1 MATPKGTNPTPPVT
15 TTPPRGLDGLIGNT
29 PTPTITVPKA
39 TTATTIA
46 PVVTTPKSTARG
58 LDGLIGPTPT
68 PTTKTGTAT
77 TTAPPVQAGPPIP
90 ADLRAKM
97 NEVTRLTRLAERYK
111 VPQSEVESIVK
122 QEKINPA
129 LNVLGKVINFDVI
142 PGGLEF
148 KPVEQLLL
156 KPLMA
161 VDTGRRLI
169 QSTLKETGDELA
181 VWRGTRGRGEEIDPK
196 TGNPYRLGAGGFS
209 WKDWLDQTKNY
220 EIGYGQLMGDVFEP
234 EKDKPT
240 KWQWETWAN
249 RGIGLVGDIFTDP
262 VTFMTA
268 GTGKVSLAIA
278 KEAAREGVVVS
289 TRQTAAAAAKAAAK
303 AGEAAVVQAGKEGII
318 DAAEIAARK
327 AAAEAAVTA
336 PVKVGAGAFGI
347 RPQGGATSG
356 LSATQKT
363 AAEAI
368 LEQQRIGARRT
379 LGART
384 REELAQIAREVREA
398 AKVSGNEFVVNTL
411 TDDVIGEIAT
421 RGYSALR
428 GPVAEVLGARGGLRF
443 GAGKFKVILPYTE
456 KVANTIGQTL
466 TSVRVGTKNVPITVL
481 NSTKLAQVASRG
493 LFGTE
498 AGRRFLS
505 GITPTGEGGVFGSAD
520 IARMRVALRS
530 GVYEGRKLTGQ
541 EANDFVKLLAMDR
554 AYGSLFSQS
563 TSEAQQLLRPVF
575 NKDANLLKYSNTVF
589 DILDNPK
596 AANLLD
602 PAFDVSAAASVV
614 GREVSEEELALAK
627 NLRSIGDEFYNR
639 ANYLHN
645 RAQVAA
651 GVPFEQIQPL
661 PKNQAWFPH
670 TLSKDAALDIE
681 KGRLPEKVL
690 NELGV
695 DRSYALAGSNLR
707 QLKAGELFFGKRL
720 TQADIDGGIKSLNE
734 IARKFGKLSYDFF
747 ETNAEEAF
755 TKYARGFSRDTAY
768 TNWLHNLALVTES
781 ERGNVDSFLGKIAE
795 AEGAGPFVGKGFGGD
810 LTQESIKTEF
820 GVRPP
825 SKLLPFADAATEI
838 LSPARVDALNQTP
851 KFRTELESIRDEI
864 VKLADEAEVKLAG
877 NQTFYSDFLNQKIN
891 QLEQRILDLQRLA
904 PDLPAGYGAAMSAE
918 AKALADA
925 LQNESGR
932 LVNALQN
939 VPPDKW
945 AKTVPLFLDNASA
958 FLQINAQKYPG
969 LLASPQIKE
978 MITNFRR
985 LEDPF
990 VARLMPQWY
999 KNTTQLFKS
1008 WVTAIPGFHERNAL
1022 SNVFFMLSAGAS
1034 PLEMRRA
1041 TKVYMAY
1048 TKFLKKRG
1056 LESLLGL
1063 GGDEGV
1069 RALVEGAAKRELG
1082 ITSAV
1087 LTTAEKD
1094 LVDKFLLSPRG
1105 EFLQRQLMESTSAG
1119 NKSAMEFLLSD
1130 EFAKTGLDIEQV
1142 VNKKIAGLN
1151 PQRRAEINN
1160 LIAERDRLFAESDK
1174 ALRAGDDFAAN
1185 DLAQAAQAI
1194 DGEIAGAFK
1203 TLGTD
1208 IDTYAKLLFATGS
1221 SGFGVVEDVFGT
1233 GTGAIGISGRGQ
1245 TRTVQ
1250 GAETLGEKAVGAGAE
1265 ISRRFAKP
1273 LSWSRKE
1280 GQAIEQWS
1288 RFALTWDGLAKGL
1301 TPDEAAARTAK
1312 YLIDYQDLS
1321 QADRGFKQII
1331 PFWMWTSRSFPLIL
1345 ESSWANPRAYATW
1358 NSIVR
1363 NATDKEDTSVRPG
1376 YLQYSFKLPFGR
1388 NIFANPDF
1396 GFQKQED
1403 AFGNLT
1409 DPASML
1415 GALAPVPRAIVEAG
1429 LNFKFKDQT
1438 QIYNPNY
1445 QTPVAEEIKYIVN
1458 NVLPFL
1464 GYYKRLGNAT
1474 AGAIQN
1480 PAIGGAALAGGI
1492 AARTFGL
1499 PTSLGLAGGAV
1510 AGAGAEPFVGQLP
1523 GAGVV
1528 QNLPGLGKP
1537 GYIEEKEGKFTPEE
1551 SRQYLFRLLG
1561 IPGYEL
1567 QPYEQSLGYDSIIKQ
1582 LEEVVNRAKNKKE
1595 EERKNK

>member
-1 MATPKGTNPTPPVT
+1 MAKPKGTNPTPPVT
-15 TTPPRGLDGLIGNT
+15 TTPARGLDGLVGTT
-29 PTPTITVPKA
+29 PAPAIPKA
-39 TTATTIA
+39 ATTTTIA
-46 PVVTTPKSTARG
+46 PVVSTPKNTGRG
-58 LDGLIGPTPT
+58 LDGLVGTA
-68 PTTKTGTAT
+68 PTTKTVEGTAPVT
-77 TTAPPVQAGPPIP
+77 VAPQAGPPIP
-90 ADLRAKM
+90 PDLRAKM

-122 QEKINPA
+122 QKEPNAA
-129 LNVLGKVINFDVI
+129 LKTLGKVINFDVI

-148 KPVEQLLL
+148 KPVEQLVL
-156 KPLMA
+156 KPLTA
-161 VDTGRRLI
+161 VDTGRRAVL
-169 QSTLKETGDELA
+169 STLKETGDELA
-181 VWRGTRGRGEEIDPK
+181 VWRGKRGRGVEIDPK
-196 TGNPYRLGAGGFS
+196 TGQPYRLGAGGFS
-209 WKDWLDQTKNY
+209 WKDWLDQTRNT

-249 RGIGLVGDIFTDP
+249 RGVGLVGDIFTDP
-262 VTFMTA
+262 VTFVTA
-268 GTGKVSLAIA
+268 GTGKVSLEVA
-278 KEAAREGVVVS
+278 KEAAREGVVVG

-303 AGEAAVVQAGKEGII
+303 AGEEAVIQAAKEGIT

-336 PVKVGAGAFGI
+336 PVKVAAGPFGI
-347 RPQGGATSG
+347 AAKPGELTG

-384 REELAQIAREVREA
+384 REELAQIAREVRET
-398 AKVSGNEFVVNTL
+398 AKVSGNDFVVNTL
-411 TDDVIGEIAT
+411 TDDVIGDIAT

-428 GPVAEVLGARGGLRF
+428 GPVAEALGARGGLRF
-443 GAGKFKVILPYTE
+443 GVGKFKVILPYTE

-466 TSVRVGTKNVPITVL
+466 TSVRVGAKNVPVTIL
-481 NSTKLAQVASRG
+481 NSTKLAEIASRG

-498 AGRRFLS
+498 TGRRFLS
-505 GITPTGEGGVFGSAD
+505 AITPTGEGGVFGSAD
-520 IARMRVALRS
+520 IARMRTALRS
-530 GVYEGRKLTGQ
+530 GIYEGRKLTGQ

-554 AYGSLFSQS
+554 AYGGLFSQA

-602 PAFDVSAAASVV
+602 PAFDVAAATSVV
-614 GREVSEEELALAK
+614 GREVSAEELALAK
-627 NLRSIGDEFYNR
+627 NLRAIGDEFYNR

-651 GVPFEQIQPL
+651 GVPFEQITPL
-661 PKNQAWFPH
+661 PKNEAWFPH
-670 TLSKDAALDIE
+670 TLSRDAALAIE
-681 KGRLPEKVL
+681 KGALPEKVL
-690 NELGV
+690 KELGV

-720 TQADIDGGIKSLNE
+720 TQADVDGGIKALNE
-734 IARKFGKLSYDFF
+734 IARKYGKLTYDFF

-755 TKYARGFSRDTAY
+755 IKYAKGFARDTAY
-768 TNWLHNLALVTES
+768 TNWLHNLALVTEA
-781 ERGNVDSFLGKIAE
+781 ERGNIDSALGKIAE

-825 SKLLPFADAATEI
+825 SKLVPFADAATEI

-851 KFRTELESIRDEI
+851 KFKAELEAIRDEI
-864 VKLADEAEVKLAG
+864 VKLADDAEIKLAG
-877 NQTFYSDFLNQKIN
+877 NQTFYSDYLNQKIN

-904 PDLPAGYGAAMSAE
+904 PDLPAGYGSAMSAE

-925 LQNESGR
+925 LQNESSR
-932 LVNALQN
+932 LVTALQN

-945 AKTVPLFLDNASA
+945 AKTVPIFLDNASA

-985 LEDPF
+985 LEDPL
-990 VARLMPQWY
+990 VARIMPEWY
-999 KNTTQLFKS
+999 KKTTQLFKA

-1034 PLEMRRA
+1034 PTEMIRA

-1048 TKFLKKRG
+1048 TKFLKSRG
-1056 LESLLGL
+1056 LESLIGL
-1063 GGDEGV
+1063 GGDAGL
-1069 RALVEGAAKRELG
+1069 RSLAEGAARRELG
-1082 ITSAV
+1082 ITSTV

-1105 EFLQRQLMESTSAG
+1105 EFLKRSLAEEFSAG
-1119 NKSAMEFLLSD
+1119 NKAAMEFLLSP
-1130 EFAKTGLDIEQV
+1130 EFKKTGLDIE
-1142 VNKKIAGLN
+1142 KDLN
-1151 PQRRAEINN
+1151 LKLSQLTKQRKAEIAKM
-1160 LIAERDRLFAESDK
+1160 ITERDRLFAESSK
-1174 ALRAGDDFAAN
+1174 ALRAGDEFAAN
-1185 DLAQAAQAI
+1185 DLAQAAMSI
-1194 DGEIAGAFK
+1194 DSELAAVFK
-1203 TLGTD
+1203 TFGPEPATFAKVLFGTG
-1208 IDTYAKLLFATGS
+1208 T
-1221 SGFGVVEDVFGT
+1221 SGFGVTEDVFGI
-1233 GTGAIGISGRGQ
+1233 GSGALGVSGRGQ
-1245 TRTVQ
+1245 TRTLQ
-1250 GAETLGEKAVGAGAE
+1250 GAETAAEKALGVGANV
-1265 ISRRFAKP
+1265 SRTFAKP

-1288 RFALTWDGLAKGL
+1288 RFALTWDGLSKGL

-1321 QADRGFKQII
+1321 QADRAFKQII

-1345 ESSWANPRAYATW
+1345 ESAWANPRAYAMW
-1358 NSIVR
+1358 NNIVR
-1363 NATDKEDTSVRPG
+1363 NAKDNEDASVRPG

-1403 AFGNLT
+1403 SFGNLT

-1415 GALAPVPRAIVEAG
+1415 AALAPVPRAIVEAA
-1429 LNFKFKDQT
+1429 LNVKFKDQDK
-1438 QIYNPNY
+1438 IYDPNY
-1445 QTPVAEEIKYIVN
+1445 QEPVKAEINYVVN
-1458 NVLPFL
+1458 QVLPFL

-1480 PAIGGAALAGGI
+1480 PAIGAGAVAGGV
-1492 AARTFGL
+1492 AAGALGL
-1499 PTSLGLAGGAV
+1499 PVSLGLAGGAV
-1510 AGAGAEPFVGQLP
+1510 AGAGVEPFVGPLP

-1537 GYIEEKEGKFTPEE
+1537 GYVEQKEGKFTPEE

-1567 QPYEQSLGYDSIIKQ
+1567 QPYEQKLGYDSIIKQ
-1582 LEEVVNRAKNKKE
+1582 LNEVVNRAKNKEKDK
-1595 EERKNK
+1595 RRNK